1 MRGKSRDKPRTIST
15 QTFTRIVRVKRL
27 AGLYSLLFL
36 GFLLPS
42 NSFLSVAGET
52 KEEERVIE
60 GLQKNYDSAVDFM
73 ADFRQETEVK
83 TLNRNLKA
91 WGKVYFKRPGKM
103 LWRYDEPKGQLV
115 LADGKSLY
123 YYQPEQQQVIKS
135 PLKNAFRSDIPLSFL
150 LGIGNLKRD
159 FRLSLKG
166 LEQQHYVLQLHPKNE
181 SGRFGEILL
190 GLERQAFDIAWARI
204 RDAAGNITTI
214 RFSGIRKGIGLKDS
228 LFRLQLPDG
237 VDVVELGS

>member
-1 MRGKSRDKPRTIST
+1 MQGKSRG
-15 QTFTRIVRVKRL
+15 KRL
-27 AGLYSLLFL
+27 AGFSSSLPLVIFL
-36 GFLLPS
+36 LADGFLC
-42 NSFLSVAGET
+42 FGGEI
-52 KEEERVIE
+52 KEEEHVIE
-60 GLQKNYDSAVDFM
+60 GLQRNYDSAVDFV

-91 WGKVYFKRPGKM
+91 RGKVYFKRPGKM
-103 LWRYDEPKGQLV
+103 LWRYDEPKGELV

-123 YYQPEQQQVIKS
+123 YYQPEQRQVIKS